1 MDSRFEELS
10 QKLKSAIE
18 FVKQRSNDML
28 LILVVKVKDSDT
40 YLSMYDYTSEFFS
53 TDELSDYVNA
63 LESLGI
69 FLDVSYGEDD
79 FVHKLSS
86 GYFKK
91 FHQKYKIVFN
101 TTGSRRIRS
110 RSALIPALCELHH
123 LSYASSDILTCAILE
138 NKVQCNELLAYNNFP
153 VPQMWLFSPRIG
165 WKHSQPPYGI
175 KLIAK
180 PCRES
185 ASIGI
190 TQQSVGYYSEE
201 FEQQVKEVS
210 SKLDEPVIVQEFID
224 GWEVEVPVLL
234 IDGPTALPPMGIELD
249 GTSFLNERFLS
260 YELVYHDNYHY
271 CRFDSID
278 PYLSKTLM
286 AVAEK
291 TFMALDLYGTV
302 RVDFRIKKD
311 KRYYITDYNNS
322 PHLTRFHS
330 VASSL
335 SSLGF
340 KYPDLFCLIIYHSIA
355 ES

>member
-1 MDSRFEELS
+1 MDNSFEGLT
-10 QKLKSAIE
+10 QKLNAAIE
-18 FVKQRSNDML
+18 FVKQRNNDIL
-28 LILVVKVKDSDT
+28 LILVVTIKDSDT
-40 YLSMYDYTSEFFS
+40 YLSQYDYTTEYFS
-53 TDELSDYVNA
+53 ADELSDYIDA
-63 LESLGI
+63 LESLGV
-69 FLDVSYGEDD
+69 LRDVSYGEDD
-79 FVHKLSS
+79 FVQKLSN

-123 LSYASSDILTCAILE
+123 LPYASSDILTCAILE
-138 NKVQCNELLAYNNFP
+138 NKVQCNNLLAYHNFP
-153 VPQMWLFSPRIG
+153 VPQMWLFDPRIG
-165 WKHSQPPYGI
+165 WMGSKPPCGI

-190 TQQSVGYYSEE
+190 TQQSVGFFSKQY
-201 FEQQVKEVS
+201 EQQVIKVS
-210 SKLDEPVIVQEFID
+210 RILNEPVIVQEFID

-234 IDGPTALPPMGIELD
+234 IDGPTALPPMGINLD

-260 YELVYHDNYHY
+260 YELVYNDNYHY
-271 CRFDSID
+271 FRFDSID
-278 PYLSKTLM
+278 SDLSKTLM
-286 AVAEK
+286 EVAEK
-291 TFMALDLYGTV
+291 SFLALDLYGTV
-302 RVDFRIKKD
+302 RVDFRIKGNKL
-311 KRYYITDYNNS
+311 YYITDYNNS

-335 SSLGF
+335 SSLRF

>member
-1 MDSRFEELS
+1 MESSFEGLC
-10 QKLKSAIE
+10 QKLKTAIE

-28 LILVVKVKDSDT
+28 LILVVRVKDSDT
-40 YLSMYDYTSEFFS
+40 YLSQYDYTSEFFS

-69 FLDVSYGEDD
+69 FRDVSYGEDD
-79 FVHKLSS
+79 FVQKLSS

-123 LSYASSDILTCAILE
+123 LPYASSDILTCAILE
-138 NKVQCNELLAYNNFP
+138 NKVQSNNLLEYHNFP
-153 VPQMWLFSPRIG
+153 IPQTWLYDPRIG
-165 WKHSQPPYGI
+165 WMGSKPPCGK

-190 TQQSVGYYSEE
+190 TQQSVGFFSKQYEK
-201 FEQQVKEVS
+201 QVIEVS
-210 SKLDEPVIVQEFID
+210 SILNEPVIVQEFIE

-234 IDGPTALPPMGIELD
+234 IDGPTALPPMGIDLD
-249 GTSFLNERFLS
+249 GTTFLNERFLS
-260 YELVYHDNYHY
+260 YELVYNDSYRY
-271 CRFDSID
+271 FRFDSVD
-278 PYLSKTLM
+278 SDLSKSLM
-286 AVAEK
+286 EVAEK
-291 TFMALDLYGTV
+291 SFMALDLYGTV
-302 RVDFRIKKD
+302 RVDFRIKGD

-335 SSLGF
+335 LSLGF
-340 KYPDLFCLIIYHSIA
+340 KYPDLFCLILYHSIT